1 MYTCIYV
8 YMVVFTT
15 ESFLEVAIE
24 SLPKCILNP

>member
-15 ESFLEVAIE
+15 ENFLEVAIE
-24 SLPKCILNP
+24 NLPKCILNP